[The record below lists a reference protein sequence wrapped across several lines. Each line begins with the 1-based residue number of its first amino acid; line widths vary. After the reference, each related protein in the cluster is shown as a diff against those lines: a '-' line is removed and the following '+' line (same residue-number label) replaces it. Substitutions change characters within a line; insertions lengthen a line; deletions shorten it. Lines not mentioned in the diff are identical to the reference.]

1 MATAIPFE
9 RFRFGVFEVDLRSGE
24 LRKQGIKIKLHH
36 QPFQVLAM
44 LLEHP
49 GEVITREELKKKLW
63 PLDTFVDFD
72 VGLNSAVKKLRD
84 ALGDSAEIPRYV
96 ETLPRR
102 GYRFIGSL
110 SKALTSKADAAV
122 TIPGRVIEEKSSAAR
137 EEADIKVSAVSGP
150 RSRCMLWASV
160 AALVGLLV
168 LLVGFDARSWRE
180 KLLART
186 TL

>member
-1 MATAIPFE
+1 MAIPTPSKRV
-9 RFRFGVFEVDLRSGE
+9 RFDVFEADLRSGE
-24 LRKQGIKIKLHH
+24 LRKHGIKIKLHH

-49 GEVITREELKKKLW
+49 GEVVTREELKSKLW

-110 SKALTSKADAAV
+110 SDASTPKAEPAV
-122 TIPGRVIEEKSSAAR
+122 AE
-137 EEADIKVSAVSGP
+137 
-150 RSRCMLWASV
+150 SV
-160 AALVGLLV
+160 V
-168 LLVGFDARSWRE
+168 E
-180 KLLART
+180 
-186 TL
+186 

>member
-1 MATAIPFE
+1 MAIPTPSKQI
-9 RFRFGVFEVDLRSGE
+9 RFGMFEADLRSGE

-49 GEVITREELKKKLW
+49 GEVVTRQELKSKLW

-102 GYRFIGSL
+102 GYRFLGSISDTSA
-110 SKALTSKADAAV
+110 SKATALFGLPEPVVEERPSPSNKVVATEAPAA
-122 TIPGRVIEEKSSAAR
+122 GAR
-137 EEADIKVSAVSGP
+137 RG
-150 RSRCMLWASV
+150 
-160 AALVGLLV
+160 
-168 LLVGFDARSWRE
+168 
-180 KLLART
+180 
-186 TL
+186 